1 MNSPALLYI
10 GTYGTFYLARWW
22 LQESRTSFRLV
33 MPCCEASSGVGAGLW
48 LGRVFLVQLRR
59 PEFSSVPYIVG
70 GMDTVRVLL
79 GPWLPGCPGPLLHG
93 VAGCGY
99 HPAQGVGLAS
109 SCVLLY
115 VEDDAF

>member
-1 MNSPALLYI
+1 ML
-10 GTYGTFYLARWW
+10 
-22 LQESRTSFRLV
+22 
-33 MPCCEASSGVGAGLW
+33 CCEASSGVGAGLW
-48 LGRVFLVQLRR
+48 LGRCVFVQLWR

-99 HPAQGVGLAS
+99 HPAQGVWGWPPRVCCCTSRMMFFNLWVRAYLDVS
-109 SCVLLY
+109 ETRFLFSR
-115 VEDDAF
+115 